1 MHEQVSLPY
10 LIQRALETL
19 HEIRGQLTDKTDG
32 ISQKERQIVDGHL
45 TNCRVEGGKEFV
57 LCKHLT
63 LGEQVHHRT
72 LAHVGI
78 AHKGDTD
85 QAPAVLPLGG
95 LLLVNLSQTLFQQ
108 GDTLQD
114 DTTVHLQLGLT
125 RSTQTYRAF
134 STTRTGTTSLT
145 FQVGP
150 ESLQAGQHI
159 TMLCQFYLCLC
170 LSRLCPHGEDIQ
182 NQ

>member
-1 MHEQVSLPY
+1 MHEQISLPH

-32 ISQKERQIVDGHL
+32 ISQQERQIVDGHL
-45 TNCRVEGGKEFV
+45 AYGGIEGGKEFV

-63 LGEQVHHRT
+63 LSEQVHHRT

-95 LLLVNLSQTLFQQ
+95 LLLVDLSQTLFQQ

-134 STTRTGTTSLT
+134 STTRTGTTALT
-145 FQVGP
+145 LQVSP
-150 ESLQAGQHI
+150 ETLQTGQHI
-159 TMLCQFYLCLC
+159 TMLCQFHLSFR
-170 LSRLCPHGEDIQ
+170 LSRLRPHGKDIE